1 MGKYFDPVLRNVEI
15 LLITFNKLITLH
27 RGNRYCNTYHDR
39 VVFDQ
44 SDKLFTYLSCNVRGR
59 SNLEQSNCFSIV

>member
-44 SDKLFTYLSCNVRGR
+44 SDKLFTYLSCM
-59 SNLEQSNCFSIV
+59 IY